1 MYNLHLNET
10 DAEAVFNVVLFVTVF
25 IEFGFTKRVDRV
37 TTTKVFGNL
46 TFRALALRQSEIPP
60 DEGLTVENESASK
73 PFRVAI
79 RPLSP
84 C

>member
-1 MYNLHLNET
+1 MLKL
-10 DAEAVFNVVLFVTVF
+10 FSMLSCLLVLT
-25 IEFGFTKRVDRV
+25 EFGFTKRVDRI
-37 TTTKVFGNL
+37 TTAKVFGNL

-60 DEGLTVENESASK
+60 EEGLTVENESASK

-79 RPLSP
+79 RPLSA